1 LGSLYFGVSVYE
13 GSKEPVVNFI
23 DVKQERFKNKT
34 YRIIQISDLHIGGL
48 IDQEFVKKSVETINK
63 LKPDLV
69 AITGDLSDAHIS
81 AIKEAVGELRHLKS
95 QFGTFYVVGNHE
107 YFHHIEDTIAY
118 MKTLGITVLENHSV
132 KVDDFYI
139 AGVYDLFGYRSQSHM
154 PDITAAMQQIPK
166 ESPSILLAHQ
176 PKFINHLEGFTP
188 SLILSGH
195 THGGQIWPFGYL
207 VRLVQPYLK
216 GLHAIGP
223 NRHIYVNSGIGFWGP
238 AMRLNSQSEI
248 TCISWS

>member
-1 LGSLYFGVSVYE
+1 
-13 GSKEPVVNFI
+13 
-23 DVKQERFKNKT
+23 
-34 YRIIQISDLHIGGL
+34 
-48 IDQEFVKKSVETINK
+48 
-63 LKPDLV
+63 
-69 AITGDLSDAHIS
+69 
-81 AIKEAVGELRHLKS
+81 
-95 QFGTFYVVGNHE
+95 
-107 YFHHIEDTIAY
+107 
-118 MKTLGITVLENHSV
+118 
-132 KVDDFYI
+132 
-139 AGVYDLFGYRSQSHM
+139 M

-216 GLHAIGP
+216 GLHTIGP